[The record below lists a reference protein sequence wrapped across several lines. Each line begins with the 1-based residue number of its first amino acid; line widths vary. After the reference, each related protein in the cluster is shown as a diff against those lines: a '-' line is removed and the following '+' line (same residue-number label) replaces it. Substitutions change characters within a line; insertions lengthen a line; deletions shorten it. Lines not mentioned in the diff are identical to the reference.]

1 MGKLVVSG
9 RFRLEISSIGK
20 RKLPQIDPEYVEH
33 FEVFVVF
40 DTIFV
45 QFLRDSVLSS
55 NTINSTTK
63 KRAMHYN
70 F

>member
-1 MGKLVVSG
+1 M
-9 RFRLEISSIGK
+9 
-20 RKLPQIDPEYVEH
+20 PHIDPEYVEQ

-40 DTIFV
+40 DAISVQLSRDFV
-45 QFLRDSVLSS
+45 PSS

-63 KRAMHYN
+63 EQGMHYI